1 MDLVLIIA
9 VFGTA
14 LLSGVF
20 GMAGGLVLLLVL
32 SMRMSLPEA
41 MVLHGAAQLVANGT
55 RALLSAPHIRGS
67 VMGPYILA
75 GVVMLLVCRASGVVL
90 GTALALMITGALPWI
105 EPVLS
110 KARVPAVDKRSGA
123 FLCGALVTGL
133 HLTAGVSG
141 PLLDLFF
148 VRSTFERHEV
158 VATKAA
164 TQCLG
169 HLLKIVYF
177 GGLASSLPV
186 HGASAWMMLLVASI
200 AGTTAGRQLLDRID
214 EDFFRRGS
222 RLLIR
227 STGLACMARGV
238 ALV

>member
-1 MDLVLIIA
+1 MDYMLIVA

-32 SMRMSLPEA
+32 SMRMPLPEA
-41 MVLHGAAQLVANGT
+41 MVLHGAAQLLANGT
-55 RALLSAPHIRGS
+55 RALVSARHIQWS
-67 VMGPYILA
+67 VMGPYLVAGLAMLLTCRAA
-75 GVVMLLVCRASGVVL
+75 GVVLS
-90 GTALALMITGALPWI
+90 TALALLVTGALPWL
-105 EPVLS
+105 EPLLS
-110 KARVPAVDKRSGA
+110 RARLPAVDQRFGSL
-123 FLCGALVTGL
+123 LCGALVTGL

-148 VRSTFERHEV
+148 VRSAFKRHEV

-169 HLLKIVYF
+169 HLFKIAYF
-177 GGLASSLPV
+177 GVLASSLPM
-186 HGASAWMMLLVASI
+186 HGASAWLTLCAASV
-200 AGTTAGRQLLDRID
+200 AGTLVGRQLLDRID
-214 EDFFRRGS
+214 EAFFRRGS

-227 STGLACMARGV
+227 GTGLACLVRGV

>member
-1 MDLVLIIA
+1 MIA

-32 SMRMSLPEA
+32 STRMSLPEA
-41 MVLHGAAQLVANGT
+41 MVMHGAAQLFANGT
-55 RALLSAPHIRGS
+55 RALISARHIRWS

-75 GVVMLLVCRASGVVL
+75 ALVMLFACRASGVVL
-90 GTALALMITGALPWI
+90 STALALLITGALPWI

-110 KARVPAVDKRSGA
+110 RLRVPAVDQRGGS
-123 FLCGALVTGL
+123 LVCGALVTGL

-148 VRSTFERHEV
+148 VRSALKRHEV

-169 HLLKIVYF
+169 HMLKIVYF
-177 GGLASSLPV
+177 GELARSLPV
-186 HGASAWMMLLVASI
+186 EGASAWAMLAVASI
-200 AGTTAGRQLLDRID
+200 AGTMAGRQVLDRID
-214 EDFFRRGS
+214 EGFFRRGS

-227 STGLACMARGV
+227 GTGLACLARGV